1 MNEVN
6 ARRARLVLGWVTSR
20 QILATPLDGHVG
32 ATAAE
37 KLEGTS
43 RGADADPIP
52 FLLLCPFP
60 SPLTAPSMSH
70 PFPSPHSSFL
80 LALNSARRSGE
91 ALKVSHSKKR

>member
-6 ARRARLVLGWVTSR
+6 ARRVRLVLGWVTSR
-20 QILATPLDGHVG
+20 QILATPLDGRVG

-52 FLLLCPFP
+52 FLLLCPLPVFPHCSIHVSPIPFPTLFFP
-60 SPLTAPSMSH
+60 SGVK
-70 PFPSPHSSFL
+70 F
-80 LALNSARRSGE
+80 G
-91 ALKVSHSKKR
+91 

>member
-43 RGADADPIP
+43 RVGRMPIQSP
-52 FLLLCPFP
+52 SFSSVPFP

-70 PFPSPHSSFL
+70 PFPSPTLFFP
-80 LALNSARRSGE
+80 SGV
-91 ALKVSHSKKR
+91 KFG

>member
-20 QILATPLDGHVG
+20 QILDGHVG

-43 RGADADPIP
+43 RGVDADS
-52 FLLLCPFP
+52 LP
-60 SPLTAPSMSH
+60 SPLSPSRLPLLLH
-70 PFPSPHSSFL
+70 PCLTHSLPHILLSFW
-80 LALNSARRSGE
+80 R
-91 ALKVSHSKKR
+91 